1 MAVKALAK
9 GVRISPRKVQVV
21 AALVRGRSVE
31 EALTILSYTPR
42 RSALAVMK
50 VISSAKANATHN
62 HGYKSDGLKI
72 IEISVSP
79 GPSLK
84 RYRPAARGRALVY
97 RRRSS
102 HIRVVIDG
110 EKRPQAKPAK
120 AANQVAKP
128 TAKKEAN

>member
-1 MAVKALAK
+1 MSVKAIAK

-21 AALVRGRSVE
+21 ASLVRGRTVDD
-31 EALTILSYTPR
+31 ALTILSHTPR
-42 RSALAVMK
+42 RSALAISK
-50 VISSAKANATHN
+50 VINSAKANATHN

-72 IEISVSP
+72 TEISVTS

-110 EKRPQAKPAK
+110 EKRPTPKPK
-120 AANQVAKP
+120 QTTNSG
-128 TAKKEAN
+128 KKENN